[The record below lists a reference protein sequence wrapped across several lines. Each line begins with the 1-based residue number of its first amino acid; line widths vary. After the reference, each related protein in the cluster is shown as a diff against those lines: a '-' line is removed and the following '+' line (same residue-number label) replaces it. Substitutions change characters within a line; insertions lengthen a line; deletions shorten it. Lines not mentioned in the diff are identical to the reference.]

1 MEQVKKLRE
10 MTGAGVMDCKKALEA
25 SDGDLEKAIDFLRHK
40 GIASASRRE
49 DRQAKEG
56 LISLEVAA
64 DKAAMT
70 ELNCET
76 DFVARTD
83 DFQKLAA
90 DLVVKVFQSGEKVLK
105 DEAVL
110 DRVRELSG
118 KVGEK
123 MVLTRGVLM
132 EQKGGF
138 VSGYLHSNKK
148 IGVLVAV
155 EGPAGNEQVQRF
167 GKDVAMQIAASRA
180 SFVSRQDIPAEMLER
195 EKELFRGEIPNKPK
209 EIQEKIITGKIEKW
223 FEDICLL
230 DQAFIKDQNQKVK
243 DYLAQASKASGQ
255 PIVVRRFV
263 RFELGK

>member
-25 SDGDLEKAIDFLRHK
+25 SAGDLEKAIDFLRHK
-40 GIASASRRE
+40 GIASASKRE
-49 DRQAKEG
+49 DRQAREG
-56 LISLEVAA
+56 LIALEVAS
-64 DKAAMT
+64 DKAAMI

-90 DLVVKVFQSGEKVLK
+90 ELVAKLFRTGETILK
-105 DEAVL
+105 DPAVL

-123 MVLTRGVLM
+123 MVFTRGTLV
-132 EQKGGF
+132 EQKSGF
-138 VSGYLHSNKK
+138 VASYLHSNKK
-148 IGVLVAV
+148 IGTLVAV
-155 EGPAGNEQVQRF
+155 EGSGANEQMQRF

-195 EKELFRGEIPNKPK
+195 EKELFRGEIPDKPR

-223 FEDICLL
+223 FENICLL

-243 DYLAQASKASGQ
+243 DYLAQVSKAAGQ
-255 PIVVRRFV
+255 PLAVRRFV

>member
-10 MTGAGVMDCKKALEA
+10 ITGAGVMDCKKALEA
-25 SDGDLEKAIDFLRHK
+25 SAGDLDKAIDFLRHK
-40 GIASASRRE
+40 GIASASKRE

-56 LISLEVAA
+56 VIALEVAIG
-64 DKAAMT
+64 KAAMI

-90 DLVVKVFQSGEKVLK
+90 ELVSKLFHSGEKILT
-105 DEAVL
+105 EQAIL

-123 MVLTRGVLM
+123 MILSRGTLV

-138 VSGYLHSNKK
+138 VASYLHSNKK
-148 IGVLVAV
+148 IGVLVAM
-155 EGPAGNEQVQRF
+155 EGSGQNEQIQRF
-167 GKDVAMQIAASRA
+167 GKDAAMQIAASRA
-180 SFVSRQDIPAEMLER
+180 LFVSRQDIPAEMLER
-195 EKELFRGEIPNKPK
+195 EKELFREEIPNKP

-223 FEDICLL
+223 FENICLL
-230 DQAFIKDQNQKVK
+230 DQVFIKDQNQKVK
-243 DYLAQASKASGQ
+243 DYLAQVSKAAGQ
-255 PIVVRRFV
+255 PLAVRRFV

>member
-25 SDGDLEKAIDFLRHK
+25 SSGDLEKAIEFLRHK
-40 GIASASRRE
+40 GIASASKRE

-56 LISLEVAA
+56 LILIEALG
-64 DKAAMT
+64 DKAAMI

-90 DLVVKVFQSGEKVLK
+90 ELVAKLFHSGEKILT
-105 DEAVL
+105 DQTVL

-123 MVLTRGVLM
+123 MVFSRVSLI
-132 EQKGGF
+132 EQKQGF
-138 VSGYLHSNKK
+138 VASYLHSNKK

-155 EGPAGNEQVQRF
+155 EAAGSDEQVQRF

-180 SFVSRQDIPAEMLER
+180 NFVSRQDIPAEMLER
-195 EKELFRGEIPNKPK
+195 EKELFRGEIPNKPR

-223 FEDICLL
+223 YEQICLL

-243 DYLAQASKASGQ
+243 DYLAQVSKATGQ
-255 PIVVRRFV
+255 SIAVRRFV